1 MSGFALPGA
10 VEANTGLRADMESI
24 WDGTKYTDYYVGES
38 GWHDNDVFI
47 DSGLGYGVIGG
58 YNNDILGMSV
68 VDENSVTVNGGTVSG
83 NVYGGYALTYFDHSM
98 PAGQDFIDANARY
111 NTVTVSGSIVSD
123 NVYGG
128 YAAADVPDILGNLDN
143 IHVAADQ
150 NNVTLSNNGTVSSN
164 VYGGYAAADM
174 PDILGNLD
182 NIHVAADQNSVTVS
196 NGTVS
201 SNVYGGYVAADAQD
215 IPVGIG
221 NIHISAY
228 KNSVTVNGG
237 TVSGNI
243 YGGYA
248 DRSTWVS
255 DNTVTLSGTADMSK
269 ASLYGRNSE
278 AHGTDNNL
286 VIDSWSGKVKSLNNF
301 DRIDFKNL
309 TWKDEGTVLEIGD
322 EAGSSLADT
331 DIHLISLAGGQDI
344 HAGEYMYIIKSDGT
358 LNTDSNKITVEE
370 NFTAGGA
377 IDGTGEVSMDG
388 QGNIKFE
395 VTGTSVSDQIN
406 LVAENRAVA
415 AAFVNQGT
423 DLISDGLDAMN
434 RDGNYGIKTFAT
446 VHGNRSQYDVNSDLK
461 INGWSTIVGVGSERK
476 LGSGDFLWGIF
487 YENGSGNYRT
497 YNKFNNE
504 FFRGDGSLLYNG
516 GGIAARFEKDN
527 GIYAEGS
534 LRAGTLKSE
543 MTNALRDGAGNSYGY
558 ESESTYYGAH
568 IGAGKIFSVNET
580 TDVDVYGKFFHTY
593 TKGDRFA
600 VAGDVFEFDGVT
612 SNRLRIGSRV
622 TTNKEDRVN
631 LYYGLAY
638 EYEFS
643 GDAHMRAQGMSVP
656 EQSLKGSSYM
666 AEVGM
671 NYKPGKTSPWGFDLN
686 IRGYAGQREGV
697 SCSVLTSYTF

>member
-1 MSGFALPGA
+1 MRKFLNYKILASVLAASILSTGGIAFAEKSGIENNPVAIGINQFYIGEKGSSENKVKIDEYTAFGVVGGYHSDKEQSVAVSDNVVEITNAEIIGSVYGGYSFNGGA
-10 VEANTGLRADMESI
+10 VGNQVSVNGNSTIGKNVYGGYSQNSGDVSGNLVTISHGAAGFI
-24 WDGTKYTDYYVGES
+24 YGGES
-38 GWHDNDVFI
+38 SGSGSVSKNTVTIEGSSNIKGDVM
-47 DSGLGYGVIGG
+47 GG
-58 YNNDILGMSV
+58 KSSKGD
-68 VDENSVTVNGGTVSG
+68 VTGNTVSIKGGSITG
-83 NVYGGYALTYFDHSM
+83 NVYGGLVNKQINMASSGNKVEISGGTINGKVYGGES
-98 PAGQDFIDANARY
+98 AGGRANE
-111 NTVTVSGSIVSD
+111 NTVTIKDAADIAGAELWAKSGKLGNDNVLNIENWSGSTKTVRNFNIVNFNNTTWENGKIVLNITD
-123 NVYGG
+123 NNSTSGALAATEIKINKLVFAGG
-128 YAAADVPDILGNLDN
+128 AQLAVGDSMTFISGNQGLGIKKENVSAATEFTAGVAMEGTGEVQVAD
-143 IHVAADQ
+143 
-150 NNVTLSNNGTVSSN
+150 
-164 VYGGYAAADM
+164 
-174 PDILGNLD
+174 
-182 NIHVAADQNSVTVS
+182 DQNSVS
-196 NGTVS
+196 
-201 SNVYGGYVAADAQD
+201 Y
-215 IPVGIG
+215 
-221 NIHISAY
+221 
-228 KNSVTVNGG
+228 
-237 TVSGNI
+237 
-243 YGGYA
+243 
-248 DRSTWVS
+248 
-255 DNTVTLSGTADMSK
+255 TLTSI
-269 ASLYGRNSE
+269 R
-278 AHGTDNNL
+278 
-286 VIDSWSGKVKSLNNF
+286 
-301 DRIDFKNL
+301 
-309 TWKDEGTVLEIGD
+309 
-322 EAGSSLADT
+322 
-331 DIHLISLAGGQDI
+331 HL
-344 HAGEYMYIIKSDGT
+344 
-358 LNTDSNKITVEE
+358 
-370 NFTAGGA
+370 
-377 IDGTGEVSMDG
+377 
-388 QGNIKFE
+388 
-395 VTGTSVSDQIN
+395 DQIN
-406 LVAENRAVA
+406 LIAENRAVA

-423 DLISDGLDAMN
+423 DLISNGLDAMN
-434 RDGNYGIKTFAT
+434 RDGNYGIKTFAA

-497 YNKFNNE
+497 YNTFNNE

-534 LRAGTLKSE
+534 LRTGTLKSE

-593 TKGDRFA
+593 TEGDRFA